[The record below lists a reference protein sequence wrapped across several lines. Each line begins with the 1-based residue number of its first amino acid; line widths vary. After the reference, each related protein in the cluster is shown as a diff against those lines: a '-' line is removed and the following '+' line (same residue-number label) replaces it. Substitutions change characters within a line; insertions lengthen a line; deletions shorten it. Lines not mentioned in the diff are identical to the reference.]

1 MTPCFSRAPTPLARS
16 DSPKRVLY
24 VYSGKARPTAGG
36 LDLVARQQVE
46 ALVEAGHQ
54 VTFVSRGRYEHP
66 LVTNITFRVTP
77 ANLLSSLPARYYYNA
92 QHRFFSWLGASL
104 LLFRKFDL
112 VVSWVQQSRSLFAMA
127 NKRGVRCLLNCPVT
141 HFRGKEGNAVPPH
154 LAWPHVN
161 AGYLEEEYRRADLL
175 LTASDFA
182 RNSFLA
188 NGISPEKVF
197 SIGRAADPQRF
208 VFSEKPSTPFRVLF
222 FGLVCDRKGIFQALE
237 AWRAAAINDGELWII
252 GNVPKEIREEL
263 LSRLPANAKLMGHR
277 NDPEKFLS
285 QCHVQIL
292 PTRLEGMAKSL
303 VEGAACGLVT
313 LTTEESG
320 FPVIDGETGF
330 FIKRDDIQGMAKR
343 LRTLASDPERL
354 AYMARQS
361 AEYVREQLTWS
372 MFRRRFLAATGECS
386 ASSRDQRSANG

>member
-1 MTPCFSRAPTPLARS
+1 MKQL
-16 DSPKRVLY
+16 KILY
-24 VYSGKARPTAGG
+24 VYSGKARPSAGG
-36 LDLVARQQVE
+36 LDLVVRQELQ
-46 ALVEAGHQ
+46 ALVEAGHR
-54 VTFVSRGRYEHP
+54 VVFVSRGRYEHP

-77 ANLLSSLPARYYYNA
+77 ANFLSSLPARYYYNA

-104 LLFRKFDL
+104 LVFQKFDL
-112 VVSWVQQSRSLFAMA
+112 VVSWVRQSRSLFAAA

-141 HFRGKEGNAVPPH
+141 HFRDAVGNTIPTH
-154 LAWPHVN
+154 IAWPNVN
-161 AGYLEEEYRRADLL
+161 ASYLEEEYRRADLL

-197 SIGRAADPQRF
+197 SIGRAADPHRF
-208 VFSEKPSTPFRVLF
+208 AFSEKHRTPFRVLF

-237 AWRAAAINDGELWII
+237 AWRSAAIDDGELWII
-252 GNVPKEIREEL
+252 GNVQKEIREKL

-277 NDPEKFLS
+277 NDPEKFLP

-330 FIKRDDIQGMAKR
+330 FIKRDDIQGMAEK
-343 LRTLASDPERL
+343 LRDLASDPERL
-354 AYMARQS
+354 SYMNRQS
-361 AEYVREQLTWS
+361 AEYVRAQLTWP
-372 MFRRRFLAATGECS
+372 MFRERFLNVVAHNIEKSYAQARGGLS
-386 ASSRDQRSANG
+386 L